1 MGETHTPVTA
11 ESVVVLFVVLLLFKA
26 EEEEEAEATSLAIKV
41 SPCWHARQF
50 DGSWLAAH
58 VEHVEWQS
66 PQIF

>member
-11 ESVVVLFVVLLLFKA
+11 ESVVVLFVVLLLFK
-26 EEEEEAEATSLAIKV
+26 EEEDEEATSLAIKV

>member
-11 ESVVVLFVVLLLFKA
+11 ESVVFVELLLFK